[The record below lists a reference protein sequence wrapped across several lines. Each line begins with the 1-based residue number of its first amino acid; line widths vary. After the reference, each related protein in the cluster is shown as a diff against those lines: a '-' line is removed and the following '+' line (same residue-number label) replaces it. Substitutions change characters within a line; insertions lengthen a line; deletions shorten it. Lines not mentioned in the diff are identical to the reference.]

1 VCVTPLGSKHEVLQ
15 STVHLAH
22 PRPLYKVYRYASNK
36 KGPGDESSA
45 KGEFRG
51 LLQVLDEINSSG
63 DTSKLAATVVGFY
76 IRSTVYF

>member
-1 VCVTPLGSKHEVLQ
+1 
-15 STVHLAH
+15 
-22 PRPLYKVYRYASNK
+22 VYRYASNK